1 MPGVFR
7 RPTISRDISELIP
20 TEVLGQIYGSPR
32 SSFDLTQQMTP
43 ESSGVLPQ
51 MVNRQSDLMGTGQHP
66 TFDMGQ
72 PQMQSRSVSTQGA
85 PPALAFLADFLT
97 SFGAG
102 PQAGAQQIQSRRA
115 GIENFFDTEQQAA
128 NQRSGQTL
136 RMVENTQ
143 RNQDRDQALQ
153 MRMAIAQLQQ
163 AGQAQRLDTTE
174 KGKEER
180 LGKTLTS
187 RESVAEKN
195 RQAAKER
202 TGLMISAMRGRQAS
216 SQAHSSLM
224 QNERLS
230 QQERLNLGAKTVPL
244 RELEGQIGDV
254 LGAFEAASDE
264 VGTTS
269 SAIGSLQMKTGGL
282 LGAPSE
288 TFSAL
293 STQLAQLKNQLL
305 KIRSGSAV
313 VDQEF
318 RRIGNELPV
327 LGGGENARWFGDNA
341 DVFRQKLE
349 LAASDV
355 QRTIAL
361 WGQVS
366 GRGTAPASPT
376 GAAKPTHRFDSA
388 SGKLVP
394 IA

>member
-1 MPGVFR
+1 MPGAFR
-7 RPTISRDISELIP
+7 RPTISRDISELMPGQQVNFPSPMDALGLTAGQP
-20 TEVLGQIYGSPR
+20 T
-32 SSFDLTQQMTP
+32 TP
-43 ESSGVLPQ
+43 
-51 MVNRQSDLMGTGQHP
+51 
-66 TFDMGQ
+66 FDMP
-72 PQMQSRSVSTQGA
+72 PQMQNRQVSTKGA
-85 PPALAFLADFLT
+85 APGLAFLADFLT

-143 RNQDRDQALQ
+143 RNKDRDEALQ

-163 AGQAQRLDTTE
+163 QGQSQRLEASE

-187 RESVAEKN
+187 REAVAEKN

-224 QNERLS
+224 QNERLT

-254 LGAFEAASDE
+254 LGAFEAAADE
-264 VGTTS
+264 VSPTG
-269 SAIGSLQMKTGGL
+269 SAFGSLQMKAGGL
-282 LGAPSE
+282 LGDPSP
-288 TFSAL
+288 TFAKL
-293 STQLAQLKNQLL
+293 STQLAQLKNAML

-327 LGGGENARWFGDNA
+327 LGGGENARMFGDNS
-341 DVFRQKLE
+341 DVFRDKLE
-349 LAASDV
+349 LAAADV

-366 GRGTAPASPT
+366 GRGAAAPPVPPAT
-376 GAAKPTHRFDSA
+376 GKPTHRFDPA
-388 SGKLVP
+388 KGKIVP